1 MRLAG
6 QSEPKEPSPPDRPA
20 RRRRVG
26 RKRDPLIEP
35 KVYAAALR
43 VYAAEGWGGFSFE
56 TVAREAGVGKPAI
69 YLRWQSQENL
79 LLRAFA
85 GIHFPTARDC
95 GSLREDFLDYALQW
109 AEWYGDPV
117 TPNAAMRIQA
127 DCKENPELAAM
138 HKKVIVQPKERA
150 AKAIARRAIARG
162 ELVAGIPE
170 LMIVEMLVGSMQ
182 MHWSWAKTSKDQ
194 SLKSL
199 NAYAKILVDVILVG
213 AASFH
218 APAESA
224 NAAWLPAASNADAA
238 QEVAEGQPPSTDRRR

>member
-1 MRLAG
+1 MSAG
-6 QSEPKEPSPPDRPA
+6 ESPVLSAAGRREPEEPSRPNQPA
-20 RRRRVG
+20 QRSRAG

-43 VYAAEGWGGFSFE
+43 VYASEGWAGFSFE

-95 GSLREDFLDYALQW
+95 GSLRDDFLDYALQW

-117 TPNAAMRIQA
+117 TTNVAIRLQA
-127 DCKENPELAAM
+127 DCKDNPELAVM

-182 MHWSWAKTSKDQ
+182 MHWSWAKRARDQ

-199 NAYAKILVDVILVG
+199 TAYAKTLVDVILAG

-218 APAESA
+218 EPPEPAER
-224 NAAWLPAASNADAA
+224 PMI
-238 QEVAEGQPPSTDRRR
+238 